1 MKALLILGVGIL
13 MGLFTIR
20 AQTQSVFDLHVPLA
34 DLDQIELS
42 ALGGKTIKM
51 VSNNK
56 IRLTPPDM
64 SKLDQKRIISFSQ
77 DTFPA
82 TSGPDIVVTICEI
95 DTFFV
100 NQDVYLTHV
109 PVEVETFTDRTFK
122 GKSTFG
128 WQVLRQIGATTGPIL
143 NQNGNPEIEIAI
155 PMTPQIKD
163 EDDIVQAIA
172 EEEPSVSAPILPPP
186 PPSSTYNPTQDPNL
200 PFRAGDIEEI
210 RLIKCNDQS
219 ETQGH
224 LRDTESFLNQY
235 IVFCARTS
243 VDPAI
248 PPVAAV
254 NRIQNTLTIRYFQPF
269 DAERATSLGEILGE
283 QLNIAPSQILVED
296 MLPAYNGVP
305 PRQDYL
311 EIWFK

>member
-1 MKALLILGVGIL
+1 MKALLVLGVGIL

-51 VSNNK
+51 VSDNK
-56 IRLTPPDM
+56 IHLTPPDM

-128 WQVLRQIGATTGPIL
+128 WQILRQIGATTGPIL

-163 EDDIVQAIA
+163 EDDIVQAVT
-172 EEEPSVSAPILPPP
+172 EEEPNVSTAPPPGPPP
-186 PPSSTYNPTQDPNL
+186 PKKNKKHKKNQKSIK
-200 PFRAGDIEEI
+200 AGGI
-210 RLIKCNDQS
+210 
-219 ETQGH
+219 
-224 LRDTESFLNQY
+224 
-235 IVFCARTS
+235 
-243 VDPAI
+243 
-248 PPVAAV
+248 
-254 NRIQNTLTIRYFQPF
+254 
-269 DAERATSLGEILGE
+269 
-283 QLNIAPSQILVED
+283 
-296 MLPAYNGVP
+296 
-305 PRQDYL
+305 
-311 EIWFK
+311 

>member
-1 MKALLILGVGIL
+1 MKALLALGVGIL
-13 MGLFTIR
+13 MGLFTAH

-51 VSNNK
+51 VSDDK

-82 TSGPDIVVTICEI
+82 ASGPDIVVTICEI

-100 NQDVYLTHV
+100 NQDIFLTNV
-109 PVEVETFTDRTFK
+109 PVEVQTFIDRTFK

-128 WQVLRQIGATTGPIL
+128 WQILRQVGSTNGPVL
-143 NQNGNPEIEIAI
+143 NQNGNPEIAIAI
-155 PMTPQIKD
+155 PMTLQIKD
-163 EDDIVQAIA
+163 EEDLIQAIA
-172 EEEPSVSAPILPPP
+172 DEEPSVSIPTQPAP
-186 PPSSTYNPTQDPNL
+186 PPSSTYNPAQDPNL

-248 PPVAAV
+248 PPIAAV

-283 QLNIAPSQILVED
+283 QLNIPSSQILVED